1 MKVARLQHLVYR
13 EGCTMKADG
22 FTLIEMLVVL
32 SMLGIMI
39 SLALPLQFK
48 LLKEQEEIQ
57 FFSMLESDVMYIQ
70 QRSTLSADMNRITFN
85 EESYRIT
92 SDEQPSII
100 RIYPEGLTINTRNER
115 NITFNNNGNI
125 KNPRTLY
132 VNSSLNTYRMVFPF
146 GKGRFYLEKQ

>member
-1 MKVARLQHLVYR
+1 
-13 EGCTMKADG
+13 MKADG